1 MLQFFISIGSP
12 TQLAVSPVAATA
24 HVLPVRT
31 EKPSTVAAV
40 PATASVFAPSS
51 AASINQVTMNPVGA
65 HAFVEVPS
73 RRVATTRTNAV
84 RAHANL
90 FAQHLHNAT
99 HANRIAAHGRT
110 LTVAYA
116 GPVFLGAKIGFLT
129 VRPTRSAIK
138 FTAVPTR
145 QGTLTV
151 Q

>member
-1 MLQFFISIGSP
+1 MLHFFISLGAP
-12 TQLAVSPVAATA
+12 TQLAVSAVAATA

-31 EKPSTVAAV
+31 EKPATVAAV
-40 PATASVFAPSS
+40 PATASVLAPSS
-51 AASINQVTMNPVGA
+51 AASINQVTVNPVAA

-73 RRVATTRTNAV
+73 RRVHSTRTNAV

-99 HANRIAAHGRT
+99 HASRIAAHGKM

-116 GPVFLGAKIGFLT
+116 GPVFIGAKIGFLT
-129 VRPTRSAIK
+129 VRPTRSAIN

-145 QGTLTV
+145 QGTLTAE
-151 Q
+151 